1 MAKETDTWKEIL
13 SFECRVSGIAFYHGR
28 EKMESLSRLKF
39 RREADNAFDS
49 NAIAVYVA
57 NEQLGYV
64 ESSVAAVLAQVV
76 DCFEDN
82 ILMMG

>member
-1 MAKETDTWKEIL
+1 MAKEIDTWKEIL

-49 NAIAVYVA
+49 NAYVA

-64 ESSVAAVLAQVV
+64 ERSVAAVLAQVV

-82 ILMMG
+82 II

>member
-1 MAKETDTWKEIL
+1 
-13 SFECRVSGIAFYHGR
+13 
-28 EKMESLSRLKF
+28 MESLSRLEF

-49 NAIAVYVA
+49 NGIAVYVA

-64 ESSVAAVLAQVV
+64 ERSVATVLAQVV

-82 ILMMG
+82 ILVMG